1 MYTFTCQEEPRAA
14 GGKIAVSVLGF
25 KHFEVIFIRLSA
37 IEIFLSIC
45 LFSQSVFGEVSWEI
59 ARGETKKNKLS
70 FITLFPRSILLL
82 IKL

>member
-25 KHFEVIFIRLSA
+25 KHFEVISIRLSA

-45 LFSQSVFGEVSWEI
+45 LFSQSVFGEVS
-59 ARGETKKNKLS
+59 
-70 FITLFPRSILLL
+70 
-82 IKL
+82 